1 MKNGSRMAGQGFV
14 EEIKIG
20 DVGPPAAG
28 LKKVDN
34 RNLFTLLLM
43 STNSPKNKYLIKWKY
58 VWRST
63 FKIQKT
69 N

>member
-1 MKNGSRMAGQGFV
+1 MKNGSRMVGQGFV

-20 DVGPPAAG
+20 DVDPPAGG

-34 RNLFTLLLM
+34 RLNFT
-43 STNSPKNKYLIKWKY
+43 TKY
-58 VWRST
+58 
-63 FKIQKT
+63 